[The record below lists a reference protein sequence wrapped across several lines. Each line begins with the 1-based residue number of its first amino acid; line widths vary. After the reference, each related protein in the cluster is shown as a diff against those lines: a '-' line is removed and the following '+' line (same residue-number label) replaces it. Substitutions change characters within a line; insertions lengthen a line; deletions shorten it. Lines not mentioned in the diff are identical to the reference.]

1 MRLAAVFL
9 LLLASPLPALAQTQG
24 AGICNKPIAEAEAR
38 LNLPKGLLFAIAT
51 VESSF
56 RDPLTG
62 IRAPWPY
69 TVNAAGQGRYYANLE
84 EAKKGV
90 VAQLASDVDSVDV
103 GCMQINLR
111 SHVKAFSSLDLAF
124 DPQTNVAYGAQFL
137 QELYLRT
144 RSWSEAIRRYHAPP
158 GSPNG
163 LIYLSKVMA
172 YWRAS
177 LGLSASPL
185 REAVDATPPPLD
197 LAAQAFERQDYAQAL
212 ARYKGVLVKE
222 PDSRIAHLGLA
233 MSAEKLGDVVTAGD
247 HYRRALIYDPF
258 NRTALDGLLGLL
270 APLPPTERLQKLN
283 DLRQICPDVARIPA
297 LMSDV
302 HINLGN
308 LAMAARTLVE
318 ALAIE
323 PEQTVWRLN
332 LASIYDRLGARELA
346 ASQYERFL
354 KDYRPGTAPVP
365 VSLDDIRRRL
375 AWLMNN

>member
-1 MRLAAVFL
+1 MRLAAGLFV
-9 LLLASPLPALAQTQG
+9 LLALALPAQAQTQG
-24 AGICNKPIAEAEAR
+24 AGVCNQPIAEAEKR
-38 LNLPKGLLFAIAT
+38 LGLPRGLLFAIAT

-56 RDPLTG
+56 RDPQTG

-69 TVNAAGQGRYYANLE
+69 TVNAAGQGRYYATLE

-124 DPQTNVAYGAQFL
+124 DPQTNVAYGAGLL
-137 QELYLRT
+137 QELYLKT
-144 RSWSEAIRRYHAPP
+144 QSWSEAIRRYHAPP

-163 LIYLSKVMA
+163 LVYLSKVMA

-177 LGLSASPL
+177 LGLPTSPL
-185 REAVDATPPPLD
+185 REAVDATPAPLD
-197 LAAQAFERQDYAQAL
+197 LAAQAFERQDYTQAL

-270 APLPPTERLQKLN
+270 APLPPTERLQKLT

-302 HINLGN
+302 HVNLGN

-332 LASIYDRLGARELA
+332 LASIYDRLGERELA